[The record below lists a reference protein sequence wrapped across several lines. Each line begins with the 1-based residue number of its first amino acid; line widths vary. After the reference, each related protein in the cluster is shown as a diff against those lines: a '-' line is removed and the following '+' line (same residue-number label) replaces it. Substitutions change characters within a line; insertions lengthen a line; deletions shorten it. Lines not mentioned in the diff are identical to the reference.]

1 DTRGIF
7 ARLGSDQYGRMH
19 LEVNAQMHTG
29 TITNVMTLDD
39 RFWRDEEIYVRSV
52 RTPTSWV
59 ELSGVY
65 FNGNDPEPMISK
77 APGDAPLYEGRPET
91 VSGLIM
97 YDQQGS
103 NQLAG
108 NYLAWKNT
116 EFSEIQ
122 LPLAGNFAGI
132 FSPVPQEQITV
143 NLNGTE
149 TYRGYVLTNEPVIV
163 RGVEHTYNYNA
174 GTILTNIT
182 VEQRGN
188 PMPGLTG
195 DYPKEVPTPPP
206 PLPPPPSPPPP
217 PKPPTTGGWRDNIW
231 VPTTSG
237 LY

>member
-1 DTRGIF
+1 
-7 ARLGSDQYGRMH
+7 
-19 LEVNAQMHTG
+19 
-29 TITNVMTLDD
+29 
-39 RFWRDEEIYVRSV
+39 
-52 RTPTSWV
+52 
-59 ELSGVY
+59 
-65 FNGNDPEPMISK
+65 
-77 APGDAPLYEGRPET
+77 
-91 VSGLIM
+91 
-97 YDQQGS
+97 
-103 NQLAG
+103 LAG

-149 TYRGYVLTNEPVIV
+149 TYRGYVLTNEPLIV

-188 PMPGLTG
+188 PIPGVTG

-206 PLPPPPSPPPP
+206 PLPPPPPPPPP

-231 VPTTSG
+231 VLTTTG
-237 LY
+237 LYYVTGRMEGPPSTAQPTVYRADGNLSGIRAFVVDPWDPEGYQFCHQHNSTEIYYRSKYLEPNLEPWERNWYPLGITGFVD